1 MKKNLVLSTFLCIF
15 FSFSSC
21 NTAGDSSD
29 VYYTV
34 SFNSNGGSF
43 VTAQSIKSGE
53 TAKQPVSPIR
63 ENYIFNGWYKG
74 SYKFYFST
82 PITESITLTAKWKA
96 ETAPGIEEGNTKTY
110 TITYNTTY
118 GTKPSSI
125 SLAENTVLIEE
136 HLPPLSVENK
146 IFAGWYNGETKVNVG
161 DKITGNLNLTAK
173 WEEPPATYTITYTSE
188 YGTTPSTI
196 TLEENTVLTEEHLPT
211 LTAENKFFAGWYNDE
226 TKVNIGDKLT
236 GNLNL
241 TAKWEEPPAT
251 YTITYTSEYGTNPS
265 TITLE
270 ENTVLTEEHLPT
282 LTAEN
287 KICIGWFSGETKV
300 NVGDKITGNLNLT
313 AKWEDD
319 VVEKIKQMTNSGEI
333 KVTGKA
339 TTELISEINKSLKEL
354 ATSNK
359 DILVTLDL
367 SEVTGLSQLESAS
380 STSGTNSFY
389 RCSNLEGIILPN
401 TLEKIGSRAFSGC
414 TSLKTIIVP
423 DSVTSI
429 GSDAFSG
436 CTALESISLPFV
448 GASATAKNRS
458 KECLF
463 GYIFG
468 SSSYVGAIT
477 TVQSYYDTSYT
488 EKNATYYLPPLLKKV
503 TITGEKILD
512 YAFYNCS
519 SLTNITIG
527 SGVTSIGS
535 SAFYNCKNL
544 TEVNYTGTVAQ
555 WCKISFS
562 GYAATPCTY
571 SGKLCVNGEEIT
583 DLVIPDEV
591 TTIKAYAFYNCKGI
605 KSVTIGSGVTSI
617 GDSAFYACSG
627 LKSVTIGSGVTS
639 IKSYAFSWCSGLTS
653 ITIPD
658 SVTEIGDTAFYGCSG
673 LTNITIG
680 NGVTSIGW
688 SAFKRCSGLTS
699 LNIPENLIIIGRDAF
714 FDCTSLASVIIGG
727 GVKTIG
733 ASAFTNC
740 SALTS
745 VVFSD
750 TSTWYYSDNSAYTD
764 GSAIDSAE
772 LENAAT
778 AANYLTNTYKSKY
791 WYKL

>member
-1 MKKNLVLSTFLCIF
+1 MKKIMVLSTFLCIF

-96 ETAPGIEEGNTKTY
+96 ETAPGTEEGNTKTY

-125 SLAENTVLIEE
+125 SLAENTVLTEE

-173 WEEPPATYTITYTSE
+173 WEGSAATYTITYTTE
-188 YGTTPSTI
+188 YGINPSTI

-226 TKVNIGDKLT
+226 TKVNI
-236 GNLNL
+236 
-241 TAKWEEPPAT
+241 
-251 YTITYTSEYGTNPS
+251 
-265 TITLE
+265 
-270 ENTVLTEEHLPT
+270 
-282 LTAEN
+282 
-287 KICIGWFSGETKV
+287 
-300 NVGDKITGNLNLT
+300 GDKITGNLNLT

-354 ATSNK
+354 AASNK

-367 SEVTGLSQLESAS
+367 SEVTGLTCLEGAYSYSDADYAS
-380 STSGTNSFY
+380 KSFY
-389 RCSNLEGIILPN
+389 GCSNLKGIIFPN
-401 TLEKIGSRAFSGC
+401 TLEKIGSSAFKNC
-414 TSLKTIIVP
+414 TSLKSIIVP

-429 GSDAFSG
+429 GSGVFSG
-436 CTALESISLPFV
+436 CTALEEITLPFV
-448 GASATAKNRS
+448 GESATAENQS
-458 KECLF
+458 QESLF

-477 TVQSYYDTSYT
+477 TEQRYFYTSYYSSEYRNT
-488 EKNATYYLPPLLKKV
+488 TYYLPPLLRKV
-503 TITGEKILD
+503 TITNGKILD
-512 YAFYNCS
+512 HAFYNCS

-527 SGVTSIGS
+527 SGVTSIGVN
-535 SAFYNCKNL
+535 AFYNCTGL
-544 TEVNYTGTVAQ
+544 TDVNYTGTLAQ
-555 WCKISFS
+555 WCGISFS
-562 GYAATPCTY
+562 SFNSNPCDYT
-571 SGKLCVNGEEIT
+571 GKLCVNGEEII

-617 GDSAFYACSG
+617 GNYAFARCSG
-627 LKSVTIGSGVTS
+627 LTGITIPDCVTEIGSSVF
-639 IKSYAFSWCSGLTS
+639 YACSGLTS
-653 ITIPD
+653 ITIG
-658 SVTEIGDTAFYGCSG
+658 SGLTSIGDYAFYGCSG
-673 LTNITIG
+673 LTSLTIPDNIT
-680 NGVTSIGW
+680 SIR
-688 SAFKRCSGLTS
+688 SNAFWG
-699 LNIPENLIIIGRDAF
+699 
-714 FDCTSLASVIIGG
+714 CTSLASVIIGG

-733 ASAFTNC
+733 AYAFSNC

-764 GSAIDSAE
+764 GSAIDSAK

-778 AANYLTNTYKSKY
+778 SANYLKNTYESKY

>member
-1 MKKNLVLSTFLCIF
+1 MKKIMVLSALLCVF
-15 FSFSSC
+15 FSSC
-21 NTAGDSSD
+21 NTSGDSSD

-96 ETAPGIEEGNTKTY
+96 ETAPGTEEGNTKTY

-125 SLAENTVLIEE
+125 SLAENTVLTEE
-136 HLPPLSVENK
+136 HLPTLSVENK
-146 IFAGWYNGETKVNVG
+146 IFAGWYNGETKVKVG
-161 DKITGNLNLTAK
+161 DKITGNLNLIAK
-173 WEEPPATYTITYTSE
+173 WEGSAATYTITYT
-188 YGTTPSTI
+188 T
-196 TLEENTVLTEEHLPT
+196 
-211 LTAENKFFAGWYNDE
+211 
-226 TKVNIGDKLT
+226 
-236 GNLNL
+236 
-241 TAKWEEPPAT
+241 
-251 YTITYTSEYGTNPS
+251 EYGTNPS
-265 TITLE
+265 TISLE

-287 KICIGWFSGETKV
+287 KIFAGWYNDETKV
-300 NVGDKITGNLNLT
+300 NIGDKITGNLNLT

-367 SEVTGLSQLESAS
+367 SEVTGLTCLEGAYSYSDAEYAS
-380 STSGTNSFY
+380 KSFY
-389 RCSNLEGIILPN
+389 GCSNLEGIIFPN
-401 TLEKIGSRAFSGC
+401 TLEEIGSSAFKNC
-414 TSLKTIIVP
+414 TNLKSIIVP

-429 GSDAFSG
+429 GSGAFSG
-436 CTALESISLPFV
+436 CTALEEITLPFV
-448 GASATAKNRS
+448 GESATAENQSQKS
-458 KECLF
+458 LF

-477 TVQSYYDTSYT
+477 TEQRYFYTSYT

-544 TEVNYTGTVAQ
+544 TDVNYTGTVAQ

-562 GYAATPCTY
+562 GSEATPCTY

-617 GDSAFYACSG
+617 GN
-627 LKSVTIGSGVTS
+627 
-639 IKSYAFSWCSGLTS
+639 YAFAWCSGLTG

-658 SVTEIGDTAFYGCSG
+658 SVTEIGNTAFYGCSG

-688 SAFKRCSGLTS
+688 SAFERCSGLKSVTIGSGVTSIGSSAFSGCSELTS
-699 LNIPENLIIIGRDAF
+699 LTIPDNITSIGYKACYE
-714 FDCTSLASVIIGG
+714 CTSLASVIIGG

-733 ASAFTNC
+733 GYAFSNC